1 MDIVAGSATATKAFD
16 FFQQEFSKIGVT
28 ITPRS
33 LVQSTLINNV
43 IYGEYDCAGWNQ
55 FGGVDQSLNYVW
67 FDSQPATTSPTAG
80 GLGMSGLPAGTQ
92 IAGAVNFA
100 HQADPVVE
108 TALLTALA
116 SRVGSA
122 AQKAAWQAVNRRFA
136 IDMPYIML
144 DALVNAWAAR
154 SDVQN
159 WVSGTAGDGTTR
171 CLSPDGD
178 SARWDQ
184 IWKS

>member
-1 MDIVAGSATATKAFD
+1 
-16 FFQQEFSKIGVT
+16 
-28 ITPRS
+28 
-33 LVQSTLINNV
+33 
-43 IYGEYDCAGWNQ
+43 
-55 FGGVDQSLNYVW
+55 
-67 FDSQPATTSPTAG
+67 
-80 GLGMSGLPAGTQ
+80 
-92 IAGAVNFA
+92 
-100 HQADPVVE
+100 
-108 TALLTALA
+108 LLTALA

>member
-1 MDIVAGSATATKAFD
+1 M
-16 FFQQEFSKIGVT
+16 
-28 ITPRS
+28 
-33 LVQSTLINNV
+33 
-43 IYGEYDCAGWNQ
+43 
-55 FGGVDQSLNYVW
+55 
-67 FDSQPATTSPTAG
+67 
-80 GLGMSGLPAGTQ
+80 
-92 IAGAVNFA
+92 NFA

>member
-1 MDIVAGSATATKAFD
+1 
-16 FFQQEFSKIGVT
+16 
-28 ITPRS
+28 
-33 LVQSTLINNV
+33 
-43 IYGEYDCAGWNQ
+43 
-55 FGGVDQSLNYVW
+55 
-67 FDSQPATTSPTAG
+67 
-80 GLGMSGLPAGTQ
+80 
-92 IAGAVNFA
+92 
-100 HQADPVVE
+100 
-108 TALLTALA
+108 
-116 SRVGSA
+116 
-122 AQKAAWQAVNRRFA
+122 
-136 IDMPYIML
+136 MPYIML